1 MTIHPMAKQPPA
13 AANKQPRD
21 AAEKRRRL
29 SDRAVGFCAI
39 VAIAGLAAI
48 AFVSGQYHGATPD
61 QHLRTTGQAAP
72 APTIVPI
79 EEPANPN

>member
-1 MTIHPMAKQPPA
+1 MTIHPMAKQPGA
-13 AANKQPRD
+13 AASKQPRP
-21 AAEKRRRL
+21 AAKKHRRL
-29 SDRAVGFCAI
+29 SDRAIGFCAI

-48 AFVSGQYHGATPD
+48 AFVSGQYHGTKPD
-61 QHLRTTGQAAP
+61 EHLRTTGQAAP